1 MVHKHTHICIPLF
14 HSLKLLSFPHDCSF
28 ELAPSAVSSLHSLH
42 FLLRLIRIKVLNRC
56 IATQIHQLTHKHSF
70 LSRWWLSIDVCC
82 FVFIVFPL
90 PPNLTWK
97 QSFLDL
103 KIFFKTSLSVFC
115 YLNTCTHTHT
125 HTHTHTVLD
134 RSFLQQRHLSVWCLC
149 MCVPVAQWYCI
160 ALATQKV
167 VGSIPREHTYWQK
180 LYSLNAL

>member
-115 YLNTCTHTHT
+115 YFNTCTHTHT
-125 HTHTHTVLD
+125 HTHTLYWTDHFYNNGTSVFD
-134 RSFLQQRHLSVWCLC
+134 VYVCVFLWLSG
-149 MCVPVAQWYCI
+149 I
-160 ALATQKV
+160 AL
-167 VGSIPREHTYWQK
+167 R
-180 LYSLNAL
+180 